1 MSGLSTS
8 AAVDYLNAAKE
19 PGERNLIG
27 RASLLKLANTGK
39 IPYLNVGGRYV
50 FSQASLDKWLA
61 AFTEQAQP

>member
-1 MSGLSTS
+1 MSVLSTS

-27 RASLLKLANTGK
+27 RVSLLKLANEGR
-39 IPYLNVGGRYV
+39 IPFLNVGGRYV